1 MGWFSIG
8 NGRRCKKI
16 CHSAGTLSYILPSF
30 LTYAITE
37 PSAIVEL
44 AIDNTR
50 GILYTLSENNSIEL
64 YDLGSDGK
72 STSRIVSLSH
82 SNLEHQVSKLLK

>member
-8 NGRRCKKI
+8 NGRRCKKV
-16 CHSAGTLSYILPSF
+16 CHSARTLSYILPSF
-30 LTYAITE
+30 LTSAIAE
-37 PSAIVEL
+37 PSAIIEI

-50 GILYTLSENNSIEL
+50 HILYTLTENNSIEM

-72 STSRIVSLSH
+72 STSRVISLSY
-82 SNLEHQVSKLLK
+82 SNIQHQVSKVLR